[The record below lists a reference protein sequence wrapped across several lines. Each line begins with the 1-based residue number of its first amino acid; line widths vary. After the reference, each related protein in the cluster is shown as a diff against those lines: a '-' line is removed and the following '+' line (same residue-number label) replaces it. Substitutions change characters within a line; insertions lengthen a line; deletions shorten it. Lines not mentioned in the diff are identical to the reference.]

1 MTAQLTAG
9 IVRLLSFPYFKQM
22 VASNLGHDVCFPI
35 QAYCGSNANRDR
47 DN

>member
-9 IVRLLSFPYFKQM
+9 IVRLLFFPYFKQIL
-22 VASNLGHDVCFPI
+22 ASNLGHDVCFSI
-35 QAYCGSNANRDR
+35 QAYCGMQIET